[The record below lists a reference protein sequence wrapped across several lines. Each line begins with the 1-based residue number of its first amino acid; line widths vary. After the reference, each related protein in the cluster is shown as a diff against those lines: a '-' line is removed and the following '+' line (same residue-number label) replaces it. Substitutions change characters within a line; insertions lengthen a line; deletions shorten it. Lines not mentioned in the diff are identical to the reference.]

1 MSRRIIS
8 VKDLIDDIF
17 TSPRLYIE
25 PTALRKFLYVVRS
38 NYDPYVKVIRV
49 STYAFVVTYK
59 APYCK
64 MSFLWG
70 VTPFARQM
78 SPVILPSD
86 DFQNSLPEARE
97 QTVRHSTGLT
107 ARPSEPLSNSPPTSN
122 APPVA

>member
-25 PTALRKFLYVVRS
+25 PTALRKFIYVVRS
-38 NYDPYVKVIRV
+38 HYDPYVKVIRV

-59 APYCK
+59 APYGK

-86 DFQNSLPEARE
+86 DFQNSLPEARKPAE
-97 QTVRHSTGLT
+97 RYSSGLI
-107 ARPSEPLSNSPPTSN
+107 ARPPESLSNSPPSSN
-122 APPVA
+122 SPPVS